1 MGVDREKGGSEP
13 VCCIVSDN
21 DDKTDVFSI
30 DVFFP
35 VGVFVCMCVCACRGF
50 EGEGNIRVHSRHR

>member
-1 MGVDREKGGSEP
+1 MGVDRENGGSEP

-35 VGVFVCMCVCACRGF
+35 VGVCMCVCM
-50 EGEGNIRVHSRHR
+50 SRI

>member
-35 VGVFVCMCVCACRGF
+35 VGVCMCVCACGGF